1 MARALKASMP
11 IQALDDRGVMKYLG
25 SEIRR
30 IGFRAADQIAAEL
43 GIEKAALRVRADYI
57 PGNSI
62 HGTDL
67 RKIKGGSN
75 RRKDPCH

>member
-1 MARALKASMP
+1 MP
-11 IQALDDRGVMKYLG
+11 IQALDNRGVAKYLG

-30 IGFRAADQIAAEL
+30 IGFRAIRSQPSSASRRPL
-43 GIEKAALRVRADYI
+43 CRVRADYI

-62 HGTDL
+62 HGTDP